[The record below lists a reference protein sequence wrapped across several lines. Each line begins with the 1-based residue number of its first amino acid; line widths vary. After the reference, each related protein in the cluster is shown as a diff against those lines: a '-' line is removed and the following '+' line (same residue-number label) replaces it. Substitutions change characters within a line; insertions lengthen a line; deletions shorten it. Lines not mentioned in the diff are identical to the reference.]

1 VTSFE
6 WLDEVVP
13 VDPLLAA
20 PLDLTR
26 PEAPRRDQI
35 EALLQRLGLSDR
47 SELLSDSTCHVV
59 FNMFD
64 GLATARGAR
73 SVRLKEYAELIAR
86 GSLPSDM
93 AGGQAL
99 LDFGWGDHPPHQV
112 DGEAQDIV
120 KRLRALHVSE
130 MTKRI
135 RRMLR
140 AWENARW
147 VHDADADVA

>member
-1 VTSFE
+1 MTSFA

-20 PLDLTR
+20 PLGLDR
-26 PEAPRRDQI
+26 AQAPRRDQI
-35 EALLQRLGLSDR
+35 EALLGQLGLVDR
-47 SELLSDSTCHVV
+47 VDSLSDTTCQVV
-59 FNMFD
+59 EAMFD
-64 GLATARGAR
+64 GLAAARGAE

-86 GSLPSDM
+86 GSLPSDL
-93 AGGQAL
+93 AGVQAL
-99 LDFGWGDHPPHQV
+99 LDFGWGDHPLHEV

-120 KRLRALHVSE
+120 KRLRALYVSE
-130 MTKRI
+130 MAKRL

-147 VHDADADVA
+147 VHDADSDVA